1 MHDLLLRENNRT
13 HDAPDFIKE
22 KHVLMWRVGGK
33 DQGGSGFF
41 THAHFPVRNDSP
53 HQGGPR
59 VALKIPFLYL
69 SFSPGGFPHK

>member
-33 DQGGSGFF
+33 DEGGSGSGFF
-41 THAHFPVRNDSP
+41 TQRTFPCE
-53 HQGGPR
+53 
-59 VALKIPFLYL
+59 K
-69 SFSPGGFPHK
+69 